1 MDFTSKTPAE
11 LKTLREN
18 AERVLAD
25 PKRKAQHARASAMLE
40 QIPVIA
46 ATPRRSHDASRIA
59 TATTDAVSKLAAL
72 APVLLRDFDLSP
84 PAGTRQPHGLT
95 AADGTPKVG
104 GRQRSREVAADRY
117 LSHKRGDR
125 IAAIGWLRH
134 HEEDAVAGGGWYV
147 TQGGAPPTKAEGYDA
162 AVAAF
167 LAELAA
173 IGAPRR

>member
-1 MDFTSKTPAE
+1 MDFTGKTTAE
-11 LKTLREN
+11 LRTLREN

-40 QIPVIA
+40 QIPEA
-46 ATPRRSHDASRIA
+46 AVAPRRSHEASRVA
-59 TATTDAVSKLAAL
+59 TATTEAVARLATL
-72 APVLLRDFDLSP
+72 APTLLRDYDLSA

-117 LSHKRGDR
+117 ISHKRGDR
-125 IAAIGWLRH
+125 IAALGWLRR
-134 HEEDAVAGGGWYV
+134 HEEEALGGGGWYV
-147 TQGGAPPTKAEGYDA
+147 GANGQPATPALDYEA
-162 AVAAF
+162 ALAAF